1 VDRAAAEEWIRA
13 IVTPAGAI
21 EAVHERPWATVL
33 RIPLKDGAAWFKA
46 CGSVQAFE
54 PVLTALLAARWA
66 DLVPEVLG
74 WDRDRA
80 WLLLGDA
87 GTQMAA
93 MGNPPETWLAL
104 LPRYAELQRGE
115 ATYTCDHLHNAVP
128 DLRTATLPG
137 RYEALLHE
145 NLPLDVVEIARLRR
159 FAGRFEQLCA
169 ELAAAGIP
177 ETVQHDDLHMNNVYV
192 RNGTIRV
199 TDWGDSCVSH
209 PFASLVAPF
218 RFLEERNGLA
228 ARDPWFQRLRDA
240 YLEPWGTGL
249 GEVFVLAIQVGS
261 FAYAIAP
268 QGQRQTLS
276 GRPRVDF
283 DVDLSAR
290 LRRALAAVT

>member
-1 VDRAAAEEWIRA
+1 MRAL
-13 IVTPAGAI
+13 VKPTGPI

-33 RIPLKDGAAWFKA
+33 RVPLEDGAAWFKA

-54 PVLTALLAARWA
+54 PVLTSLLAARWG

-74 WDRDRA
+74 CDRDRA

-87 GTQMAA
+87 GTQLAA
-93 MGNPPETWLAL
+93 LGNSPESWLAL

-115 ATYTCDHLHNAVP
+115 AAYLGDHLQNAVP
-128 DLRTATLPG
+128 DLRVATLP
-137 RYEALLHE
+137 RHYEALLHE
-145 NLPLDVVEIARLRR
+145 NLPLDNPEVARLRR

-169 ELAAAGIP
+169 ELEAVGIP

-192 RNGTIRV
+192 RNGTIRI

-209 PFASLVAPF
+209 PFASLVATF
-218 RFLEERNGLA
+218 RYLQERNGLA
-228 ARDPWFQRLRDA
+228 SQDPWYRRLRDA

-249 GEVFVLAIQVGS
+249 GEVFVLAMQVGA

-268 QGQRQTLS
+268 RLQRRTLS
-276 GRPRVDF
+276 GRERVDF